1 MSFFSSLK
9 SLTSKASSE
18 MVDQFN
24 RIKNKDVM
32 EAVVGACTLVAY
44 ADGNISSEEKN
55 KMRGFLEHSEC
66 LKMYK
71 TEEVIETFGKFTRK
85 FEFDKGIGESEVFK
99 ALAAITKQDEKELIV
114 RACIIIANS
123 DGKFDESEKQVVRT
137 ICGQFGLSASSF
149 LN

>member
-1 MSFFSSLK
+1 MSFLSSLK

-24 RIKNKDVM
+24 RVKNKDVM
-32 EAVVGACTLVAY
+32 VAVVGSCTLVAY
-44 ADGNISSEEKN
+44 ADGTISSEEKN
-55 KMRGFLEHSEC
+55 KMRGFLEHTEC

-71 TEEVIETFGKFTRK
+71 TEEVIDTFGKFTRK

-99 ALAAITKQDEKELIV
+99 ALAAITKEDEKELIV

-123 DGKFDESEKQVVRT
+123 DGKFDESEKKVVRA
-137 ICGQFGLSASSF
+137 ICDQFRLNASNYLS
-149 LN
+149 